1 MESKDPSLE
10 TRSSRPRLRFT
21 AQEPARGDI
30 QLLQRRRPNVQPMRI
45 RLRNRNFENNAARRI
60 SPPPSVYQTSPP
72 PLSLSSVFEIPTI
85 SSIQTANPLV
95 WRGINARTKER
106 RRGAAVVAIV
116 AVIVSVVEMREGRG
130 ATAALLNR
138 QRRIPWRGDK
148 GVWRGWKRGGGGG
161 ACASGASSAAS
172 SIYPWWLPP
181 CLLCS
186 LS

>member
-1 MESKDPSLE
+1 MLFIHIYIFFLSTQQSAEIVTRVKMESKDPSLE

-30 QLLQRRRPNVQPMRI
+30 QLLQRRRSNVQPMRI

-116 AVIVSVVEMREGRG
+116 AVIVSVVEMRGEE
-130 ATAALLNR
+130 
-138 QRRIPWRGDK
+138 RRR
-148 GVWRGWKRGGGGG
+148 R
-161 ACASGASSAAS
+161 
-172 SIYPWWLPP
+172 Y
-181 CLLCS
+181 
-186 LS
+186 

>member
-1 MESKDPSLE
+1 MLFIHIYIYIFFLSTQQSAETVTRVKMESKDPSLE

-116 AVIVSVVEMREGRG
+116 AVIVSVVEMRGEE
-130 ATAALLNR
+130 
-138 QRRIPWRGDK
+138 RRR
-148 GVWRGWKRGGGGG
+148 R
-161 ACASGASSAAS
+161 
-172 SIYPWWLPP
+172 Y
-181 CLLCS
+181 
-186 LS
+186 